1 MKNCFLLAAV
11 AACCTALSTAS
22 AQDLPLATPAA
33 PAAAETTPEKTPVAR
48 PAVRPL
54 SANVELTRGNPI
66 EGTLTDTTQLQM
78 KTSFGAIEIPL
89 SEVAGVR
96 FATAEEATTTVVMLN
111 GDSVTGATNVE
122 RMTVETEWGVAQ
134 INGSAIAGILLVPNL
149 EWTSYS
155 GLNGKRWSLVEKKPD
170 APASASS
177 SPATRSLAPQGR
189 NILPSGGTIIRN

>member
-1 MKNCFLLAAV
+1 MKNRCLLAVV
-11 AACCTALSTAS
+11 ALCCTATLSTAL
-22 AQDLPLATPAA
+22 AQELPLAQPAK
-33 PAAAETTPEKTPVAR
+33 PAVAKPAETPVAK

-96 FATAEEATTTVVMLN
+96 FATAEEATTTVIMLN

-149 EWTSYS
+149 EWSSYD
-155 GLNGKRWSLVEKKPD
+155 GLNGKRWSLVEKK
-170 APASASS
+170 AAASS
-177 SPATRSLAPQGR
+177 AAGTPTTRPFNPQSR
-189 NILPSGGTIIRN
+189 GTIIRN

>member
-1 MKNCFLLAAV
+1 MKNRFLLAAV
-11 AACCTALSTAS
+11 AVCCTASLSTAL
-22 AQDLPLATPAA
+22 AQEPALAKPAE
-33 PAAAETTPEKTPVAR
+33 PAAAAEPAKTPVAT

-149 EWTSYS
+149 EWTSYA
-155 GLNGKRWSLVEKKPD
+155 GLNGKRWSLVEKKP
-170 APASASS
+170 AAAAATNS
-177 SPATRSLAPQGR
+177 SPAARSFAPQNR
-189 NILPSGGTIIRN
+189 NVLPSGGTIIRN